1 MGLMIIIFTIL
12 YSKYLADNLKETTR
26 ETVEVYKQAI
36 NSGQKG
42 VGDQDLVLE
51 ILDKFSDVPIV
62 MENEDGELTG
72 FNYEENGEPSHDQAF
87 LEKMKASCLRSGN
100 KPIEGTDY
108 FHRIY
113 FDNSTLYKRIS
124 IFPLVQILLLS
135 TFVLFG
141 YYVFSTSRKAE
152 QNRVWAGMA
161 KETAH
166 QLGTPISAILGW
178 IAHLRESSVGNPEQQ
193 EIISELRSDVTRLE
207 LIADRFSKIGSK
219 PKLEKVNI
227 IDKLN
232 ECREYMQR
240 RAPRKIQFD
249 YPDAN
254 DTAIYAK
261 MNSHLFDWVVENILR
276 NALDSMEG
284 TGKISATVSQE
295 GNFASIDL
303 SDTGKGIPA
312 NKFKT
317 IFEPGYTTKKRG
329 WGLGLSLAKR
339 IIEEYHKGKI
349 FVKNSKPNEGTTFTI
364 QLPLA

>member
-1 MGLMIIIFTIL
+1 MIIIFTIL

-26 ETVEVYKQAI
+26 ETVEIYKQAI
-36 NSGQKG
+36 MFNSGQKEL
-42 VGDQDLVLE
+42 DDQQDLVLE
-51 ILDKFSDVPIV
+51 ILQKFSDVPIV
-62 MENEDGELTG
+62 MENEEGVLTG
-72 FNYEENGEPSHDQAF
+72 YNYEENGVPSHDQEF
-87 LEKMKASCLRSGN
+87 LEEMKASCLRSGN
-100 KPIEGTDY
+100 KPIKGIDY

-135 TFVLFG
+135 TFVFFG

-178 IAHLRESSVGNPEQQ
+178 IAHLRESSANNPDQQ
-193 EIISELRSDVTRLE
+193 EIISELRNDVTRLE

-219 PKLEKVNI
+219 PKLEKVNLI
-227 IDKLN
+227 EKLN

-240 RAPRKIQFD
+240 RAPRRIQFD
-249 YPDAN
+249 YPDAS
-254 DTAIYAK
+254 DGVIYAK

-284 TGKISATVSQE
+284 TGKISASVSQE
-295 GNFASIDL
+295 GNYASIDL